1 MAFPT
6 APETPT
12 ANAPGKAVRLAEVA
26 VLFLR
31 LGATAFGGP
40 AAHIA
45 LMEDECVRRRGWL
58 TRERVLDLLGATNL
72 LPGPSSTEMALHLGY
87 LRAGWAGLVVARI
100 CFSLPSTLLV
110 TLLAWVYVAYGTV
123 LTNSGLLEGMK
134 PVALAV
140 IGQAIWKLGRTAVR
154 DAVTIGVAAAAL
166 VLNALGWHAL
176 MVLFVAG
183 AVAVVVR
190 WVVRPHR
197 GAALLSVPGVLLGE
211 TGAGTATAAGLWPMF
226 LLFLKV
232 GAVLFGSGYVLFA
245 FLRADLVEQEWYT
258 EKGERFSEQHLL
270 DAIAVGQVTPGP
282 VSTAATFIGYVLRG
296 PAGAAVATIAIFLPA
311 FVYVAASGPLIPF
324 IRRSKAAGDFLD
336 GVTAASLALMAVV
349 TWQLGRGAL
358 LNGARAWWLNAVS
371 WGIALC
377 SLALLVR
384 WRINSAW
391 LMLGGGVVGCV
402 LFRSLQGP

>member
-1 MAFPT
+1 MAHPT
-6 APETPT
+6 VPEPPTSAAPRKVVHL
-12 ANAPGKAVRLAEVA
+12 GEVA

-58 TRERVLDLLGATNL
+58 TRERFLDLLGATNL

-87 LRAGWAGLVVARI
+87 LRAGWPGLVTAGV
-100 CFSLPSTLLV
+100 CFILPSTLV
-110 TLLAWVYVAYGTV
+110 VAVLAWVYVAYGTV

-134 PVALAV
+134 PVALAI
-140 IGQAIWKLGRTAVR
+140 IGQAIWKLARTAVR

-166 VLNALGWHAL
+166 IFNALGWHAL
-176 MVLFVAG
+176 LVLFAAG

-190 WVVRPHR
+190 WVVRPQR
-197 GAALLSVPGVLLGE
+197 GAALLSVPGILLSE
-211 TGAGTATAAGLWPMF
+211 TGAGAATASGLWPIF

-258 EKGERFSEQHLL
+258 EAGERFSEQHLL

-324 IRRSKAAGDFLD
+324 LRRSKTASDFLD

-358 LNGARAWWLNAVS
+358 FSEARAWWLNAVA
-371 WGIALC
+371 WAIALVG
-377 SLALLVR
+377 LALLVR
-384 WRINSAW
+384 WRVNSAW
-391 LMLGGGVVGCV
+391 LMLGGAAVGVL
-402 LFRSLQGP
+402 LFRSAA